1 MTTQQRECLLFLVV
15 QTFFLVRTEMAKIQ
29 DKMSQ
34 SPQAQNIANVSP
46 QGLCDSDI
54 RKIET
59 DLTFKISGMEERI
72 NETDSNTRAKICE
85 LSDGIQDIRKAQEI
99 NESST
104 RDKIT
109 HLEQQLISAPPSN
122 EATEVSPPS
131 APITK
136 QPPAQEDENDLK
148 LFVLQTVEATKDLVR
163 SPLSVIF
170 DAVRSEDFVGE
181 DNFLTFSKVRTLTFL
196 LTYYIDNCICIEFF
210 CIRQT
215 LTWAKA

>member
-1 MTTQQRECLLFLVV
+1 
-15 QTFFLVRTEMAKIQ
+15 MAKIQ

-34 SPQAQNIANVSP
+34 SPKAQNIANVSP

-59 DLTFKISGMEERI
+59 DLTFKISGIEERI
-72 NETDSNTRAKICE
+72 KETDSKTNIEMCE
-85 LSDGIQDIRKAQEI
+85 LSDGIKEIRKAHEM

-104 RDKIT
+104 RDKIA
-109 HLEQQLISAPPSN
+109 HLEMLVSALPNN
-122 EATEVSPPS
+122 EASPPP

-136 QPPAQEDENDLK
+136 QPPAQEDDSDLK
-148 LFVLQTVEATKDLVR
+148 LFVLQTVEATKELVR

-181 DNFLTFSKVRTLTFL
+181 DNFLTFSKVRG
-196 LTYYIDNCICIEFF
+196 
-210 CIRQT
+210 
-215 LTWAKA
+215 

>member
-1 MTTQQRECLLFLVV
+1 
-15 QTFFLVRTEMAKIQ
+15 MAKIQ
-29 DKMSQ
+29 DKMSK

-59 DLTFKISGMEERI
+59 DLTFKISGIEERI
-72 NETDSNTRAKICE
+72 NETDSKTQANICE

-109 HLEQQLISAPPSN
+109 HLEQLISAHQSN
-122 EATEVSPPS
+122 EASLPS

-136 QPPAQEDENDLK
+136 QPPVQEDDNDLK

-181 DNFLTFSKVRTLTFL
+181 DNFLTFSKVRKVYYVDNALTL
-196 LTYYIDNCICIEFF
+196 C
-210 CIRQT
+210 
-215 LTWAKA
+215 AKFSYLASD

>member
-34 SPQAQNIANVSP
+34 SHQAQNIANVSP

-72 NETDSNTRAKICE
+72 NETDSNTQAKICE

-99 NESST
+99 NEAST
-104 RDKIT
+104 RDKIS
-109 HLEQQLISAPPSN
+109 HLEQQLISAPPSHEVT
-122 EATEVSPPS
+122 EASPPS

-136 QPPAQEDENDLK
+136 QPPAQEDDNDLK

-181 DNFLTFSKVRTLTFL
+181 DNFLTFSKVLKSFQQHIKKFNVLTLPL
-196 LTYYIDNCICIEFF
+196 Y
-210 CIRQT
+210 
-215 LTWAKA
+215 

>member
-1 MTTQQRECLLFLVV
+1 
-15 QTFFLVRTEMAKIQ
+15 MAKIQ

-59 DLTFKISGMEERI
+59 DLTVKISGIEERI
-72 NETDSNTRAKICE
+72 NETDSKTQAKISE
-85 LSDGIQDIRKAQEI
+85 LCDGIQDIRKAQEI

-104 RDKIT
+104 RDKIS
-109 HLEQQLISAPPSN
+109 HLEQLISAHPSK
-122 EATEVSPPS
+122 EATEVSLPS

-136 QPPAQEDENDLK
+136 QPPAQEDDSDLK

-181 DNFLTFSKVRTLTFL
+181 DNFLTFSKVLKSFQQHIKKFNVLTLPL
-196 LTYYIDNCICIEFF
+196 Y
-210 CIRQT
+210 
-215 LTWAKA
+215 

>member
-1 MTTQQRECLLFLVV
+1 
-15 QTFFLVRTEMAKIQ
+15 MAKIQ

-34 SPQAQNIANVSP
+34 SPKAENIANVSP

-59 DLTFKISGMEERI
+59 DLTFKISGIEERI
-72 NETDSNTRAKICE
+72 NETDSKTRKEICE
-85 LSDGIQDIRKAQEI
+85 LSDGIKDIRKAHEM

-104 RDKIT
+104 KDKIA
-109 HLEQQLISAPPSN
+109 HLEMLISAIPNN
-122 EATEVSPPS
+122 EASPPP

-136 QPPAQEDENDLK
+136 QQPAQEDESDLK

-163 SPLSVIF
+163 NPLSVIF

-181 DNFLTFSKVRTLTFL
+181 DNFLTFSKVRHKAVSERLVWTMSCK
-196 LTYYIDNCICIEFF
+196 YCI
-210 CIRQT
+210 
-215 LTWAKA
+215 L